1 MVLFEDH
8 RMDYGEQRMVAIGL
22 IQKLIVV
29 VVHVEDDHTIRIISM
44 REATRNETSTTKT
57 SDDMDDYPE
66 FTQDDFDRATYQV
79 SGQPVDKSAWQ
90 KAVLAKVKKEK
101 ISITL
106 DPDILAY
113 FRAKADGKGYQT
125 LINAALREMMLKE
138 HFKEDLRQ
146 IIREELKHA

>member
-1 MVLFEDH
+1 
-8 RMDYGEQRMVAIGL
+8 
-22 IQKLIVV
+22 
-29 VVHVEDDHTIRIISM
+29 
-44 REATRNETSTTKT
+44 
-57 SDDMDDYPE
+57 MDDYPE

-90 KAVLAKVKKEK
+90 KTVLAKVKKEK